1 MAPLVTKNFVM
12 IDVILS
18 YNKANNTFFNSL
30 RKNDVD
36 AQVKITV
43 KLMERGRGH
52 LLLLDS
58 LLVYVPKFLGI
69 LAGRCGRVV
78 VRERD

>member
-30 RKNDVD
+30 RKSDVD

-43 KLMERGRGH
+43 KVMERGR
-52 LLLLDS
+52 
-58 LLVYVPKFLGI
+58 VTCYCWTVCKFMYLNF
-69 LAGRCGRVV
+69 
-78 VRERD
+78 

>member
-1 MAPLVTKNFVM
+1 M

-18 YNKANNTFFNSL
+18 YNKANDTFFNSL

-43 KLMERGRGH
+43 KVMERGRVTCYCWTVCEFMY
-52 LLLLDS
+52 LN
-58 LLVYVPKFLGI
+58 F
-69 LAGRCGRVV
+69 
-78 VRERD
+78 

>member
-43 KLMERGRGH
+43 KVMGRGR
-52 LLLLDS
+52 
-58 LLVYVPKFLGI
+58 VTCYCWTVCKFMYLNF
-69 LAGRCGRVV
+69 
-78 VRERD
+78 

>member
-1 MAPLVTKNFVM
+1 M

-18 YNKANNTFFNSL
+18 YNKANDTFFNSL

-43 KLMERGRGH
+43 KVMERR
-52 LLLLDS
+52 
-58 LLVYVPKFLGI
+58 
-69 LAGRCGRVV
+69 RVTCYCWTV
-78 VRERD
+78 C

>member
-18 YNKANNTFFNSL
+18 YNKANDTFFNSL

-43 KLMERGRGH
+43 KVTERRR
-52 LLLLDS
+52 
-58 LLVYVPKFLGI
+58 VTCYCWTVCKFMYLNF
-69 LAGRCGRVV
+69 
-78 VRERD
+78 

>member
-1 MAPLVTKNFVM
+1 MAPLVTNNFVM

-43 KLMERGRGH
+43 KVMERGR
-52 LLLLDS
+52 
-58 LLVYVPKFLGI
+58 VTCYCWTVCKFMYLNF
-69 LAGRCGRVV
+69 
-78 VRERD
+78 